1 MSEGTA
7 SEKEQERQRELKRL
21 MEWVSERVRQGDILR
36 TSDVIRYYKEGHT
49 GLVVSTLEPRKQTRS
64 LLTRKQIAEALRL
77 HPVYLMNS
85 SQQRGPRW
93 HRRHRAILTNSLGNL
108 HADLGYE
115 PLRRHY
121 ETPKR
126 YRSGYLV
133 AKDVLSRFT
142 YVVILRGSKSA
153 DSLISA
159 LRELI
164 KKHESLF
171 PDGHRILSIS
181 FDRETSVMSKKVQH
195 FLMDNHIAFHP
206 FVFTSSK
213 SKHAEG
219 AIKLIRKTLARFE
232 ADRPDVPW
240 WRLME
245 DVVNSL
251 NNNYI
256 VVDGKQLDFRPAD
269 VNKHNLKEFIRQL
282 HNAKPSYFFGQ
293 FNVDPRAVKFKF
305 AKGDLVRPKLL
316 VISSATVGEKRSA
329 QSLADTLF
337 VVDKLIAYTDQKHS
351 VGRSY
356 RCVSVDT
363 GEVQVFDEKDIA
375 LSKEIERSSLQQNDL
390 VTFSDKEDLEEDF
403 LPRLRSAKP

>member
-1 MSEGTA
+1 
-7 SEKEQERQRELKRL
+7 

-36 TSDVIRYYKEGHT
+36 TSDVIRYYRDEFDLSAGETTKTT
-49 GLVVSTLEPRKQTRS
+49 GQRRRR

-85 SQQRGPRW
+85 SQSRGPRW
-93 HRRHRAILTNSLGNL
+93 HRRHRPILTNSLGNL

-115 PLRRHY
+115 PLRKHY

-142 YVVILRGSKSA
+142 YVVLLRGSKSA
-153 DSLISA
+153 DSLIAA
-159 LRELI
+159 LRALI
-164 KKHESLF
+164 AKHESIF

-195 FLMDNHIAFHP
+195 FLADHHIAFHP
-206 FVFTSSK
+206 FIFTSSK
-213 SKHAEG
+213 SKHAES

-232 ADRPDVPW
+232 VDRPDVPW

-251 NNNYI
+251 NGNYI

-269 VNKHNLKEFIRQL
+269 VSKYNLKEFIRQL
-282 HNAKPSYFFGQ
+282 HNAKPTYFFGQ
-293 FNVDPRAVKFKF
+293 FRVDPRSVKFKF
-305 AKGDLVRPKLL
+305 SKGDLVRPKLL

-329 QSLADTLF
+329 QSLADTSF
-337 VVDKLIAYTDQKHS
+337 VVDKLIAYPDQKHS
-351 VGRSY
+351 VGRAY
-356 RCVSVDT
+356 RCVNVDT

-375 LSKEIERSSLQQNDL
+375 LTREVERSLRDL
-390 VTFSDKEDLEEDF
+390 TFSAAEDVEEEDF
-403 LPRLRSAKP
+403 LPRLRSSRKK

>member
-1 MSEGTA
+1 MSEKDR
-7 SEKEQERQRELKRL
+7 KELRSRELERL
-21 MEWVSERVRQGDILR
+21 MGWVSERVRQGDILR
-36 TSDVIRYYKEGHT
+36 TSDVVRYYRDNGDEYD
-49 GLVVSTLEPRKQTRS
+49 LSTLEKKKTRR
-64 LLTRKQIAEALRL
+64 LLSRKQIAEALRL

-85 SQQRGPRW
+85 SQSRGPRW

-115 PLRRHY
+115 PLRKHY

-153 DSLISA
+153 DSLIGA
-159 LRELI
+159 LKELM

-195 FLMDNHIAFHP
+195 FLMDNNISFHP

-213 SKHAEG
+213 SKHAES

-251 NNNYI
+251 NHNYI
-256 VVDGKQLDFRPAD
+256 VIDGKQLDFRPAD
-269 VNKHNLKEFIRQL
+269 VNKSNLKEFIRQL
-282 HNAKPSYFFGQ
+282 HKAKPTYFFGQ
-293 FNVDPRAVKFKF
+293 FNLDPRSVKFKF
-305 AKGDLVRPKLL
+305 SKGDLVRPKLL
-316 VISSATVGEKRSA
+316 AISSATVGEKRSA
-329 QSLADTLF
+329 RSLADTIF
-337 VVDKLIAYTDQKHS
+337 VVDKLIAYPDQKHS

-356 RCVSVDT
+356 RCISVDT

-375 LSKEIERSSLQQNDL
+375 LTRKVEGLQRDL
-390 VTFSDKEDLEEDF
+390 TFSDKEDVEEDF
-403 LPRLRSAKP
+403 LPKLRSGKK

>member
-1 MSEGTA
+1 MSGEDK
-7 SEKEQERQRELKRL
+7 KELRSRELERL
-21 MEWVSERVRQGDILR
+21 MGWVSERVRQGDILR
-36 TSDVIRYYKEGHT
+36 TSDVIRYYRDSGDE
-49 GLVVSTLEPRKQTRS
+49 LDLSTLEKKKTRR
-64 LLTRKQIAEALRL
+64 LLTRNQIAEALRL
-77 HPVYLMNS
+77 HPVYLMSS

-115 PLRRHY
+115 PLRKHY

-153 DSLISA
+153 DSLIGA
-159 LRELI
+159 LKELM

-171 PDGHRILSIS
+171 PGGHRILSIS

-195 FLMDNHIAFHP
+195 FLADNNISFHP

-213 SKHAEG
+213 SKHAES
-219 AIKLIRKTLARFE
+219 AIRLIRKTLARFE

-240 WRLME
+240 WRLMD

-251 NNNYI
+251 NRNYI
-256 VVDGKQLDFRPAD
+256 VIDGKQLDFRPAD
-269 VNKHNLKEFIRQL
+269 VNKHNLKEFVRQL
-282 HNAKPSYFFGQ
+282 HSAKPTYFFGQ
-293 FNVDPRAVKFKF
+293 FNVDPRSVQFKF
-305 AKGDLVRPKLL
+305 SKGDLVRPKLL
-316 VISSATVGEKRSA
+316 AISSATVGEKRSA
-329 QSLADTLF
+329 RSLADTTF
-337 VVDKLIAYTDQKHS
+337 VVDKQIAYPDQKHS

-356 RCVSVDT
+356 RCVNVDT
-363 GEVQVFDEKDIA
+363 GEVQVFDQKDIA
-375 LSKEIERSSLQQNDL
+375 LTREVERSRSE
-390 VTFSDKEDLEEDF
+390 VTFADEEDVEEDF
-403 LPRLRSAKP
+403 LPRLRSGKK